1 MTGAE
6 FEVAIKTAG
15 YSQRKLAEL
24 LGVDRKTISARCQAA
39 EVDPLFAY
47 AILGILA
54 EQSARQLVGVVEQ
67 LSPKGLKVAIGK

>member
-54 EQSARQLVGVVEQ
+54 EQSAKQLVGVVEQ
-67 LSPKGLKVAIGK
+67 LKPNELRL

>member
-24 LGVDRKTISARCQAA
+24 LGVDRKTSSARCQAA

-54 EQSARQLVGVVEQ
+54 EQSAKQLVGVVEQ
-67 LSPKGLKVAIGK
+67 LKPKELRL